1 MSDRTTS
8 GYLFGGLAS
17 SRGAAVH
24 IADGVWQG
32 GLSGVA
38 FTEDVAL
45 VSRVTQG
52 CQPVGPTRE
61 VTACERNIIV
71 ELDGQPALPSLL
83 ADLGLPALDDP
94 RQALPRLR
102 ATLVGVTGSATA
114 PVAPAGAAATQSRHR
129 AFGDDVRVRHLI
141 GLDPGRRAVAV
152 AELLQPGMRVAFCQR
167 DVAAARRDLVR
178 ICSEIR
184 DELDSARRAGAAHP
198 GCAVRQLRR
207 PWRAA
212 FRRPFGGIEDRAAR
226 LGRGAAGRLLC
237 RRRDRAPA
245 PVRLYGGADG
255 LHRAGL
261 NAGRQSTQDAAAL
274 LFRRATR
281 DDLPAIVAML
291 ADDPLGARR
300 ESNTSP
306 LPRCYHDAFDA
317 IDRDPNIELV
327 VVRGRRTTA
336 RWACWAVLRS

>member
-1 MSDRTTS
+1 MSGFLVGHATHPDWKAALALAAMQLDAQRERHEASGAGPLTLGYVYFTDHYAAFAEALLAALRERWPDLAWVGCVGVGVCAGGVEYFDEPALVLMLAALPAGRFEVFSGARKLQRIEPFSALVHADPATPDLAELIVEMSDRTTS

-102 ATLVGVTGSATA
+102 ATLVGVTGSASASMRPCRACA
-114 PVAPAGAAATQSRHR
+114 P
-129 AFGDDVRVRHLI
+129 
-141 GLDPGRRAVAV
+141 
-152 AELLQPGMRVAFCQR
+152 
-167 DVAAARRDLVR
+167 
-178 ICSEIR
+178 
-184 DELDSARRAGAAHP
+184 
-198 GCAVRQLRR
+198 
-207 PWRAA
+207 
-212 FRRPFGGIEDRAAR
+212 
-226 LGRGAAGRLLC
+226 
-237 RRRDRAPA
+237 
-245 PVRLYGGADG
+245 
-255 LHRAGL
+255 
-261 NAGRQSTQDAAAL
+261 
-274 LFRRATR
+274 
-281 DDLPAIVAML
+281 
-291 ADDPLGARR
+291 
-300 ESNTSP
+300 
-306 LPRCYHDAFDA
+306 
-317 IDRDPNIELV
+317 
-327 VVRGRRTTA
+327 
-336 RWACWAVLRS
+336 RWWA